1 MWLGCDASGNV
12 IFVSWFWRCGR
23 LSKRAWNNDL
33 RCLIKLSFL
42 KVHLVSDS
50 HGCQSTLMYWSSY
63 SGCKD
68 RVLLPQF
75 VSFGICWNVGAVCNY
90 FQLEWVCPVNFV
102 ACVHMDVVFFG
113 YLLEKPIRY
122 LPVLSHL
129 PGLWFYIV
137 IVEFLLCNGRMS
149 CAAWY
154 LSRIRDE
161 PVWFNTWVI
170 VCGDS
175 GGRLELVLFRPL
187 GHVCWALAVVQN
199 YSVLILSWN
208 VSHFFFVSSQT
219 SLSLMKFIEK
229 NINI

>member
-75 VSFGICWNVGAVCNY
+75 VSFGICWIVGAVCNY
-90 FQLEWVCPVNFV
+90 FQLEWVSPVSFV
-102 ACVHMDVVFFG
+102 PCVHMDLVFFG

-122 LPVLSHL
+122 VLILFHL
-129 PGLWFYIV
+129 PERWFFIV
-137 IVEFLLCNGRMS
+137 MVTFLILCNGRMS
-149 CAAWY
+149 CMVPFKNQRNRFD
-154 LSRIRDE
+154 STPERSSVVTVVDE
-161 PVWFNTWVI
+161 
-170 VCGDS
+170 
-175 GGRLELVLFRPL
+175 
-187 GHVCWALAVVQN
+187 
-199 YSVLILSWN
+199 
-208 VSHFFFVSSQT
+208 
-219 SLSLMKFIEK
+219 
-229 NINI
+229 